1 VNGGRGVLVALA
13 TLAAC
18 ATTTPARRPH
28 LDASGTLLSA
38 LPSEVRLAL
47 EDYQDPTRGRMLA
60 ISLRVA
66 HSASQSLDGLIL
78 ISATG
83 QIAVGDVR
91 ARRAFLIVP
100 WASKR
105 LPGRLQLAWVGKRPD
120 GTDKQPAYYEYA
132 FEPAPIEGLPV
143 GAHYIGRPIYKYP
156 LFADHSAFE
165 HKRDQHPYSR
175 VDYTKV
181 KCPTA
186 EAILE
191 TCVILQVN
199 EAYSDADLDDTV
211 KAFERVVAYY
221 QSKR

>member
-143 GAHYIGRPIYKYP
+143 GVIDYQLSAVIEWQGRHVAVSGRGRALPGP
-156 LFADHSAFE
+156 WRGSAPPPE
-165 HKRDQHPYSR
+165 PG
-175 VDYTKV
+175 
-181 KCPTA
+181 TA
-186 EAILE
+186 
-191 TCVILQVN
+191 TR
-199 EAYSDADLDDTV
+199 
-211 KAFERVVAYY
+211 F
-221 QSKR
+221 